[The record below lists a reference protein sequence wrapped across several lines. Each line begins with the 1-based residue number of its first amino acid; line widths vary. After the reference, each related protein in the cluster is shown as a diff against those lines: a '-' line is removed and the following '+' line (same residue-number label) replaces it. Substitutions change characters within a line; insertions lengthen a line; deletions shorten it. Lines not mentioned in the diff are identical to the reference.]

1 MVHARF
7 TCLVVEYIAVTG
19 GCVTTKSTDTGT
31 VSRTIAVLRA
41 IAESEGNVQ
50 IKTLSDLLSLPPST
64 VHRLLELLVKTGM
77 IERDESARTY
87 GVGREFFRLSSLV
100 TGKNS
105 LATIAQPL
113 LREVVEK
120 CNETA
125 YLGVY
130 LPRERMMMFA
140 DNCESSHSLG
150 YRVRKNEPLSLLTG
164 GSGLSILA
172 YLPKEDIERAYE
184 DSRNDAQAR
193 KAVPSRKNLET
204 ELAKVRAQGYA
215 LTFGKR
221 ISGAVGIFSP
231 VFDRHGEVI
240 GCLGCTIPEQR
251 YKKTL
256 LPRLSGTICR
266 LSGELSQALGYQK
279 KLRA

>member
-1 MVHARF
+1 MA
-7 TCLVVEYIAVTG
+7 I
-19 GCVTTKSTDTGT
+19 KSTDTGT

-41 IAESEGNVQ
+41 IAEAEGNVQ
-50 IKTLSDLLSLPPST
+50 IKSLSDLLSLPPST
-64 VHRLLELLVKTGM
+64 VHRLLELLAKTGM
-77 IERDESARTY
+77 IERDGSARSY

-100 TGKNS
+100 TSRHS
-105 LATIAQPL
+105 LATIARPL

-125 YLGVY
+125 YLGIY
-130 LPRERMMMFA
+130 LPRERKMMFA
-140 DNCESSHSLG
+140 DNYESSHSLG

-172 YLPKEDIERAYE
+172 HLSKEDIDLAYE
-184 DSRNDAQAR
+184 NSRDDALAR
-193 KAVPSRKNLET
+193 KAVPSRKNLES

-231 VFDRHGEVI
+231 VFTMQGEVI

-251 YKKTL
+251 YKKSF
-256 LPRLSGTICR
+256 LPLISRTILRLSGD
-266 LSGELSQALGYQK
+266 LSRALGYQK
-279 KLRA
+279 NLHA

>member
-1 MVHARF
+1 M
-7 TCLVVEYIAVTG
+7 TK
-19 GCVTTKSTDTGT
+19 KSTDTGT

-41 IAESEGNVQ
+41 IAEAEGNVQ

-64 VHRLLELLVKTGM
+64 VHRLLDLLAKTGM
-77 IERDESARTY
+77 IMRDESARSY
-87 GVGREFFRLSSLV
+87 GVGREFFRLSSLI
-100 TGKNS
+100 TSRHS

-113 LREVVEK
+113 LREVVER

-130 LPRERMMMFA
+130 LPSERKMMFA

-172 YLPKEDIERAYE
+172 YLPKEDIDRAYE
-184 DSRNDAQAR
+184 DSRNDALAR
-193 KAVPSRKNLET
+193 KAVPSRKTLES
-204 ELAKVRAQGYA
+204 ELAKVRVQGYA
-215 LTFGKR
+215 LSFGKR

-231 VFDRHGEVI
+231 VFDMHGAVI

-251 YKKTL
+251 YKKSL
-256 LPRLSGTICR
+256 LPRLFGTICR
-266 LSGELSQALGYQK
+266 LSGDLSHALGYQK